1 MSNARRKYSEE
12 YKREAVSLALQP
24 DASIAEVAR
33 SLGINSGNLH
43 RWIKEYQAPDTK
55 AFTGN
60 GNPRDE
66 ELAKLK
72 RELAQVKKE
81 RDFLREAAAYFAKHP
96 K

>member
-24 DASIAEVAR
+24 DATIAEVAR

-43 RWIKEYQAPDTK
+43 RWIKEYQTPDTR

>member
-1 MSNARRKYSEE
+1 MSHFRRKYSEE
-12 YKREAVSLALQP
+12 YKREAVALALQP

-33 SLGINSGNLH
+33 GLGINSGNLH
-43 RWIKEYQAPDTK
+43 RWIKEFEAPDKK
-55 AFTGN
+55 AFTGH

-66 ELAKLK
+66 EVAKLK

-81 RDFLREAAAYFAKHP
+81 RDFLREAAAYFAKQP

>member
-43 RWIKEYQAPDTK
+43 RWIKECQTPETK

>member
-43 RWIKEYQAPDTK
+43 RWIKEYQAPEVK